1 MFKRFTAVEYSKIPV
16 PVPNRLNAKKVTLYK
31 FKSMDLLKIP
41 NSKPSVENRKYTK
54 YLHFKKLGNKWQ
66 PLNLREF
73 TYLFN
78 TESMQAA
85 ILDMTGT
92 DENIKVSMKKRDTK
106 YYKPI
111 SKNVFVTKVTE
122 GTHYIWPQDDQKGG
136 IFLSASSKQKKNG
149 QTHLHIKYKDIDK
162 KKKDSYYMSD
172 GSKWSRLEKRRG
184 KPLYIEL
191 QNPQNLE
198 NRGNNSPPEEEERPA
213 EDEEDVSAEEER
225 PAEDEEG
232 GQFIEINQAKESEH
246 PSFLNMKTT
255 DTSSRTRKSKAK
267 SPRKNTYS
275 DDDNDEGDDD
285 NGKQGNDDNDEGDDD
300 NGKQGND
307 DNDEGDEDTYN
318 NERKNNFKHRT
329 SSRKGRLGKQE
340 KRGKIKTLFS
350 RKRRDKKGY
359 GVKKPTG
366 RKFFR
371 RAFSRT
377 RA

>member
-1 MFKRFTAVEYSKIPV
+1 MKTINIICIMQLSCLFTSLLTSGSFLAVDITNLNNTKFINVTPKTLANGGVQYVFRPRRMLKRIAALKSGNSYIP
-16 PVPNRLNAKKVTLYK
+16 LNGKLKAKEVTLYK

-41 NSKPSVENRKYTK
+41 NPKPSVENRKYTK

-172 GSKWSRLEKRRG
+172 GMDWVQLDKKYGNPLINKHKEQAFIQLH
-184 KPLYIEL
+184 KPHLRKIL
-191 QNPQNLE
+191 K
-198 NRGNNSPPEEEERPA
+198 
-213 EDEEDVSAEEER
+213 
-225 PAEDEEG
+225 G
-232 GQFIEINQAKESEH
+232 GFK
-246 PSFLNMKTT
+246 FYK
-255 DTSSRTRKSKAK
+255 KYSKAFNAAIHVWALMK
-267 SPRKNTYS
+267 VLSMIRP
-275 DDDNDEGDDD
+275 
-285 NGKQGNDDNDEGDDD
+285 
-300 NGKQGND
+300 
-307 DNDEGDEDTYN
+307 
-318 NERKNNFKHRT
+318 
-329 SSRKGRLGKQE
+329 
-340 KRGKIKTLFS
+340 
-350 RKRRDKKGY
+350 
-359 GVKKPTG
+359 
-366 RKFFR
+366 
-371 RAFSRT
+371 
-377 RA
+377 